1 MNNTGENVQK
11 SKNQTPR
18 RLCLGLRSPRN
29 LSTQK
34 TPSTSK
40 TAVKLF
46 LSPAINE
53 STPTKKRKTEPETL
67 SSALIP
73 MDERSI
79 DEIQMNI
86 KQMECRLA
94 KYEKHEKRT
103 NELENMIGKW
113 RAGGQ
118 AALQMLQDDI
128 NPKQELAV
136 ILKHLNLPE
145 DIFDGK
151 QLE

>member
-18 RLCLGLRSPRN
+18 RLGLGLRSPRN

-34 TPSTSK
+34 APSTSK

-46 LSPAINE
+46 HSPVIDE
-53 STPTKKRKTEPETL
+53 STPTKKRKTEPKTL
-67 SSALIP
+67 PSSFIP
-73 MDERSI
+73 MNERSI

-86 KQMECRLA
+86 KQMECRLT
-94 KYEKHEKRT
+94 KYENNEKRT
-103 NELENMIGKW
+103 NELGNMIEKW
-113 RAGGQ
+113 RVGGQ

-145 DIFDGK
+145 NIFDAK
-151 QLE
+151 HSE